1 VNYRRI
7 AAAAL
12 TAWLVSIPLG
22 AVIHHGILGRVYA
35 TNTIVFRSD
44 AEVMRRLPL
53 GSAVA
58 LVGFFIA
65 TVMYVQWN
73 GAGKGVAAGL
83 RFGLL
88 IGTLLV
94 SLAVFSNY
102 VTQPISVAIGL
113 AEIVEY
119 LIGSALYGVIIGL
132 VYRPARAEFGQAVR
146 A

>member
-1 VNYRRI
+1 MNVNSFWLFCGRFEAIRI
-7 AAAAL
+7 L
-12 TAWLVSIPLG
+12 SSTLRVS
-22 AVIHHGILGRVYA
+22 
-35 TNTIVFRSD
+35 T
-44 AEVMRRLPL
+44 
-53 GSAVA
+53 
-58 LVGFFIA
+58 
-65 TVMYVQWN
+65 WN
-73 GAGKGVAAGL
+73 GAGKGVGAGL

-132 VYRPARAEFGQAVR
+132 VYRPGRAEFGQAVR